1 MNHRRTVQSGCMLK
15 IHSVLSPENT
25 AVTMRRKISRN
36 AIKGRFVT
44 TELTKMSVDSNGSNR
59 SRLPRSQSE
68 TDQLLSNTILERLMY
83 GPLRA

>member
-1 MNHRRTVQSGCMLK
+1 VQSGCMLK
-15 IHSVLSPENT
+15 IHSVLRPENA

-59 SRLPRSQSE
+59 SRLPCSQSE

-83 GPLRA
+83 GPLKA